1 MKKNIWIINQ
11 YCGSIFHGMNFRS
24 WYFAKE
30 LKKKGHSPHIISA
43 SFSHLLFKFPATNG
57 RFTFENVEDIPF
69 TWVKVAKYSGSQS
82 IGRVLVMIQFMIN
95 LIFLP
100 KKKLQ
105 KPDVIIVSSL
115 SPLPIVSAYFWS
127 KKYKAKL
134 LFEVRD
140 IWPLSL
146 IEIGGFSKLNPLVL
160 FFGWFEKFAYKRAD
174 KVISVLPNAKP
185 HMESRGMNKDKFIH
199 IPNGFN
205 MEEMKKSKDLDK
217 SIENLIPKNKFIVGY
232 TGSLGASNA
241 MEYLIKA
248 SNYLEKNENIHFVI
262 FGKGQHLEKLKN
274 NAKNNVSFLG
284 EIDKSQIQSAISYF
298 DVCYIGWHNHSLYR
312 FGISPNKI
320 FDYMYSGKPII
331 HSVNTSNDLVQ
342 IAKAGVSIKPE
353 NPREIANKIIE
364 ISKMGNEIL
373 KKWGENGKKYVEENH
388 TYTHLTQLLISTFK
402 ND

>member
-11 YCGSIFHGMNFRS
+11 YCGSIIHGMNFRS

-43 SFSHLLFKFPATNG
+43 SFSHLLYKFPATNG

-115 SPLPIVSAYFWS
+115 SPLPVVSAYFWS

-146 IEIGGFSKLNPLVL
+146 IEIGGFSKLHPLVL
-160 FFGWFEKFAYKRAD
+160 FFGWFEKFAYIRAD

-205 MEEMKKSKDLDK
+205 MEEMKKSKDLDE
-217 SIENLIPKNKFIVGY
+217 SIANLIPKNKFIVGY

-248 SNYLEKNENIHFVI
+248 SNYLEKNKNIHFVI
-262 FGKGQHLEKLKN
+262 FVKCKHLEKIKN
-274 NAKNNVSFLG
+274 NSKNNVSFLG
-284 EIDKSQIQSAISYF
+284 EIDKSQIQSVISYF
-298 DVCYIGWHNHSLYR
+298 NVCYIGWHNHSLYR

-331 HSVNTSNDLVQ
+331 HSVNTSNDLVH
-342 IAKAGVSIKPE
+342 IAKAGISIQPE

-364 ISKMGNEIL
+364 VSNMGNEIL
-373 KKWGENGKKYVEENH
+373 NKWGENGKKYVEENH
-388 TYTHLTQLLISTFK
+388 TYSHLTQLLISTIN

>member
-57 RFTFENVEDIPF
+57 KFTFESVEDIPF

-105 KPDVIIVSSL
+105 KPDVIFVSSL

-217 SIENLIPKNKFIVGY
+217 SIANLIPKNKFIVGY

-248 SNYLEKNENIHFVI
+248 SNYLEINENIHFVI
-262 FGKGQHLEKLKN
+262 LGKGQHLEKLKN

-284 EIDKSQIQSAISYF
+284 EIDKSQIQSAISFF

-331 HSVNTSNDLVQ
+331 HSVNTSNDIVQ
-342 IAKAGVSIKPE
+342 IAKAGVSIQPE
-353 NPREIANKIIE
+353 NPSEIANKIIE
-364 ISKMGNEIL
+364 ISKMGKEIL
-373 KKWGENGKKYVEENH
+373 KKWGQNGKKYVEENH
-388 TYTHLTQLLISTFK
+388 TYSHLTQLLISTIK

>member
-30 LKKKGHSPHIISA
+30 LKKKGHCPHIISA

-57 RFTFENVEDIPF
+57 KFTFENVEDIPF

-217 SIENLIPKNKFIVGY
+217 SIANLIPKNKFIVGY

-248 SNYLEKNENIHFVI
+248 SNYLEINENIHFVI
-262 FGKGQHLEKLKN
+262 LGKGQHLEKLKN

-284 EIDKSQIQSAISYF
+284 EIDKSQIQSAISFF

-331 HSVNTSNDLVQ
+331 HSVNTSNDIVQ
-342 IAKAGVSIKPE
+342 IAEAGISLEPE

-373 KKWGENGKKYVEENH
+373 KKWGENGKKYVEKNH
-388 TYTHLTQLLISTFK
+388 TYSHLTQLLISTIK

>member
-43 SFSHLLFKFPATNG
+43 SFSHLLFKLPVTNG
-57 RFTFENVEDIPF
+57 RFTFENIEDIPF

-342 IAKAGVSIKPE
+342 IAKAGVSIQPE

-388 TYTHLTQLLISTFK
+388 TYSHLTQLLISTFT

>member
-11 YCGSIFHGMNFRS
+11 YCGSIIHGMNFRS

-82 IGRVLVMIQFMIN
+82 IGRVLVMVQFMIN
-95 LIFLP
+95 LIFFP

-160 FFGWFEKFAYKRAD
+160 FFGWFEKFAYIRAD

-205 MEEMKKSKDLDK
+205 MEEMKKSKDLDE
-217 SIENLIPKNKFIVGY
+217 SIANLIPKNKFIVGY

-248 SNYLEKNENIHFVI
+248 SNYLKKNENIHFVI
-262 FGKGQHLEKLKN
+262 FGKGQYLEKLKN
-274 NAKNNVSFLG
+274 NSKNNVSFLG
-284 EIDKSQIQSAISYF
+284 EIDKSQIQSVISYF
-298 DVCYIGWHNHSLYR
+298 NVCYIGWHNHSLYR

-320 FDYMYSGKPII
+320 FDYMCSGKPII
-331 HSVNTSNDLVQ
+331 HSVNTSNDLVH
-342 IAKAGVSIKPE
+342 IAKAGLSIQPE

-364 ISKMGNEIL
+364 ISKTGNEIL

-388 TYTHLTQLLISTFK
+388 TYSHLTQLLISTIT

>member
-11 YCGSIFHGMNFRS
+11 YCGSIIHGMNFRS

-43 SFSHLLFKFPATNG
+43 SFSHLFFKFPATNG

-82 IGRVLVMIQFMIN
+82 IGRVLVMVQFMIN

-115 SPLPIVSAYFWS
+115 SPLPILSAYFWS

-205 MEEMKKSKDLDK
+205 MEEMKKSKDLDE
-217 SIENLIPKNKFIVGY
+217 SIANLIPKNKFIVGY

-248 SNYLEKNENIHFVI
+248 SNYLEK
-262 FGKGQHLEKLKN
+262 K
-274 NAKNNVSFLG
+274 
-284 EIDKSQIQSAISYF
+284 
-298 DVCYIGWHNHSLYR
+298 
-312 FGISPNKI
+312 
-320 FDYMYSGKPII
+320 
-331 HSVNTSNDLVQ
+331 
-342 IAKAGVSIKPE
+342 
-353 NPREIANKIIE
+353 
-364 ISKMGNEIL
+364 
-373 KKWGENGKKYVEENH
+373 
-388 TYTHLTQLLISTFK
+388 
-402 ND
+402 

>member
-217 SIENLIPKNKFIVGY
+217 SIANLIPKNKFIVGY

-248 SNYLEKNENIHFVI
+248 SNYLEINENIHFVI
-262 FGKGQHLEKLKN
+262 LGKGQHLEKLKN

-320 FDYMYSGKPII
+320 FDYMYSGNPII

-342 IAKAGVSIKPE
+342 IAKAGVSIQPE
-353 NPREIANKIIE
+353 NPKEIANKIIE

-388 TYTHLTQLLISTFK
+388 TYSHLTQLLISTIK

>member
-1 MKKNIWIINQ
+1 MQ
-11 YCGSIFHGMNFRS
+11 
-24 WYFAKE
+24 KE
-30 LKKKGHSPHIISA
+30 LKKKGYSPHIISA
-43 SFSHLLFKFPATNG
+43 SFSHLLFKLPVTNG

-69 TWVKVAKYSGSQS
+69 TWVKVAKYSGSQN

-100 KKKLQ
+100 KKKAPEARRDYCFITITIAQ
-105 KPDVIIVSSL
+105 K
-115 SPLPIVSAYFWS
+115 SAYFWS

-134 LFEVRD
+134 FFEVRD

-217 SIENLIPKNKFIVGY
+217 SIANLIPKNKFIVGY

-248 SNYLEKNENIHFVI
+248 SNYLEINENIHFVI

-284 EIDKSQIQSAISYF
+284 EIDKSQIQSAISFF

-331 HSVNTSNDLVQ
+331 HSVNTSNDIVQ
-342 IAKAGVSIKPE
+342 IAEAGISLEPE

-388 TYTHLTQLLISTFK
+388 TLLSLNSTININNQKMIELYSFTYYILIVLLLIVE
-402 ND
+402 

>member
-30 LKKKGHSPHIISA
+30 LKKKGHCPHIISA

-57 RFTFENVEDIPF
+57 KFTFENVEDIPF

-217 SIENLIPKNKFIVGY
+217 SIANLIPKNKFIVGY

-248 SNYLEKNENIHFVI
+248 SNYLENNENIHFLI

-274 NAKNNVSFLG
+274 NAKNNISFLG
-284 EIDKSQIQSAISYF
+284 EIDKSQIQSAISF
-298 DVCYIGWHNHSLYR
+298 FNVCYIGWHNHSLYR

-331 HSVNTSNDLVQ
+331 HSVNTSNDIVQ
-342 IAKAGVSIKPE
+342 IAKAGVSIQPE
-353 NPREIANKIIE
+353 NPIEIANTIIE

-388 TYTHLTQLLISTFK
+388 TYSHLTQLLISTIK

>member
-30 LKKKGHSPHIISA
+30 LKKKGHCPHIISA

-57 RFTFENVEDIPF
+57 KFTFENVEDIPF

-217 SIENLIPKNKFIVGY
+217 SIANLIPKNKFIVGY

-248 SNYLEKNENIHFVI
+248 SNYLENNENIHFLI

-284 EIDKSQIQSAISYF
+284 EIDKSQIQSAISFF

-331 HSVNTSNDLVQ
+331 HSVNTSNDIVQ
-342 IAKAGVSIKPE
+342 IAKAGVSIQPE
-353 NPREIANKIIE
+353 NPSEIANKIIE
-364 ISKMGNEIL
+364 ISKMGKEIL
-373 KKWGENGKKYVEENH
+373 KKWGQNGKKYVEENH
-388 TYTHLTQLLISTFK
+388 TYSHLTQLLISTIK

>member
-11 YCGSIFHGMNFRS
+11 YCGSIIHGMNFRS

-82 IGRVLVMIQFMIN
+82 IGRVLVMVQFMIN

-115 SPLPIVSAYFWS
+115 SPLPILSAYFWS

-205 MEEMKKSKDLDK
+205 MEEMKKSKDLDE
-217 SIENLIPKNKFIVGY
+217 SIANLIPKNKFIVGY

-248 SNYLEKNENIHFVI
+248 SNYLEKNENIYFVI
-262 FGKGQHLEKLKN
+262 FGKGQYLEKLKN

-284 EIDKSQIQSAISYF
+284 EIDKSQIQSVISYF
-298 DVCYIGWHNHSLYR
+298 NVCYIGWHNHSLYR

-331 HSVNTSNDLVQ
+331 HSVNTSNDLVH
-342 IAKAGVSIKPE
+342 IAKAGISIQPE

-364 ISKMGNEIL
+364 VSNMGNEIL
-373 KKWGENGKKYVEENH
+373 NKWGENGKKYVEENH
-388 TYTHLTQLLISTFK
+388 TYSHLTQLLISTIN

>member
-30 LKKKGHSPHIISA
+30 LKKKGHCPHIISA

-57 RFTFENVEDIPF
+57 KFTFENVEDIPF

-217 SIENLIPKNKFIVGY
+217 SIANLIPKNKFIVGY

-248 SNYLEKNENIHFVI
+248 SNYLENNENIHFLI

-284 EIDKSQIQSAISYF
+284 EIDKSQIQSAISFF

-320 FDYMYSGKPII
+320 FEYMYSGKPII
-331 HSVNTSNDLVQ
+331 HSVNTSNDIVQ
-342 IAKAGVSIKPE
+342 IAEAGISLEPE
-353 NPREIANKIIE
+353 NPREITNKIIE
-364 ISKMGNEIL
+364 ISKMENEIL
-373 KKWGENGKKYVEENH
+373 KKWGENGKKYVKENH
-388 TYTHLTQLLISTFK
+388 TYSHLTQLLISTIK

>member
-11 YCGSIFHGMNFRS
+11 YCGSIIHGMNFRS

-43 SFSHLLFKFPATNG
+43 SFSHLLYKFPATNG

-115 SPLPIVSAYFWS
+115 SPLPILSAYFWS

-146 IEIGGFSKLNPLVL
+146 IEIGGFSKLHPLVL

-205 MEEMKKSKDLDK
+205 MEEMKKSKDLDE
-217 SIENLIPKNKFIVGY
+217 SIANLIPKNKFIVGY

-248 SNYLEKNENIHFVI
+248 SNYLEKNENIYFVI
-262 FGKGQHLEKLKN
+262 FGKGQYLEKLKN

-284 EIDKSQIQSAISYF
+284 EIDKSQIQSVISYF
-298 DVCYIGWHNHSLYR
+298 NVCYIGWHNHSLYR

-331 HSVNTSNDLVQ
+331 HSVNTSNDLVH
-342 IAKAGVSIKPE
+342 IAKAGISIQPE

-364 ISKMGNEIL
+364 VSNMGNEIL
-373 KKWGENGKKYVEENH
+373 NKWGENGKKYVEENH
-388 TYTHLTQLLISTFK
+388 TYSHLTQLLISTIN

>member
-11 YCGSIFHGMNFRS
+11 YCGSIIHGMNFRS

-43 SFSHLLFKFPATNG
+43 SFSHLLYKFPATNG

-82 IGRVLVMIQFMIN
+82 IGRVLVMVQFMIN

-100 KKKLQ
+100 KRKLQ

-160 FFGWFEKFAYKRAD
+160 CFGWFEKFAYKRAD

-199 IPNGFN
+199 IPNGFI
-205 MEEMKKSKDLDK
+205 MEEMKKSKDLDE
-217 SIENLIPKNKFIVGY
+217 SIANLIPKNKFIVGY

-241 MEYLIKA
+241 MEYLIIA
-248 SNYLEKNENIHFVI
+248 SNYLEKNENIYFVI
-262 FGKGQHLEKLKN
+262 FGKGQYLEKLKN
-274 NAKNNVSFLG
+274 NSKNNVSFLG
-284 EIDKSQIQSAISYF
+284 EIDKSQIQSVISYF
-298 DVCYIGWHNHSLYR
+298 NVCYIGWHNHSLYR

-331 HSVNTSNDLVQ
+331 HSVNTSNDLVH
-342 IAKAGVSIKPE
+342 IAKAGISIQPE

-388 TYTHLTQLLISTFK
+388 TYSHLTQLLISTIN

>member
-30 LKKKGHSPHIISA
+30 LKKKGHCPHIISA

-57 RFTFENVEDIPF
+57 KFTFENVEDIPF

-217 SIENLIPKNKFIVGY
+217 SIADLIPKNKFIVGY

-248 SNYLEKNENIHFVI
+248 SNYLENNENIHFLI

-284 EIDKSQIQSAISYF
+284 EIDKSQIQSAISFF

-331 HSVNTSNDLVQ
+331 HSVNTSNDIVQ
-342 IAKAGVSIKPE
+342 IAEAGISLEPE
-353 NPREIANKIIE
+353 NPREITNKIIE
-364 ISKMGNEIL
+364 ISKMENEIL
-373 KKWGENGKKYVEENH
+373 KKWGENGKKYVKENH
-388 TYTHLTQLLISTFK
+388 TYSHLTQLLISTIK